1 MIRCEQAER
10 LFDAYADGMLSP
22 SWTAELHAHQLECT
36 DCRRELALIRVC
48 GDVVATDRREP
59 QPSIDFASQVMAAW
73 GQQRRRVLPWPRR
86 VARLAVGFGSAAAA
100 AMVALIILAPREAP
114 QHPTA
119 VAGATVQFD
128 EVVTGGTQNLRTL
141 GQVGTV
147 LLYRLL
153 ERTDETVRDA
163 FVSGS
168 GAPDVSEFERLRGAV
183 DALPAERNPTADV
196 GSTP

>member
-10 LFDAYADGMLSP
+10 IFDAYADGTLSP

-59 QPSIDFASQVMAAW
+59 QPSTDFANQVMAAW

-86 VARLAVGFGSAAAA
+86 VARLAIGLGTAAAA
-100 AMVALIILAPREAP
+100 AMVALVILVPQEAP
-114 QHPTA
+114 QRPTA
-119 VAGATVQFD
+119 VAGWTGQVD
-128 EVVTGGTQNLRTL
+128 VLKGGTQNVRMLQ
-141 GQVGTV
+141 QVGTV
-147 LLYRLL
+147 LLERML
-153 ERTDETVRDA
+153 ERMDETVRDA
-163 FVSGS
+163 YVSGP
-168 GAPDVSEFERLRGAV
+168 GAPAVSELEREHGTVEAV
-183 DALPAERNPTADV
+183 SVERPLNVDG

>member
-10 LFDAYADGMLSP
+10 IFDAYADGMLSP

-59 QPSIDFASQVMAAW
+59 QPSTDFANQVMAAW

-86 VARLAVGFGSAAAA
+86 VARLAVGLGTAAAA
-100 AMVALIILAPREAP
+100 AMVALVILVPLEAP
-114 QHPTA
+114 QRPTA

-128 EVVTGGTQNLRTL
+128 NVVTGGTQNLRTL
-141 GQVGTV
+141 QQVGTV
-147 LLYRLL
+147 LLYRML

-163 FVSGS
+163 FVSGA
-168 GAPDVSEFERLRGAV
+168 GVPGVSEFESLRGAV
-183 DALPAERNPTADV
+183 DALSAERNPAADA